1 MPCVKAFTIIELL
14 VVIGIIAILI
24 GVLLPVLG
32 RARASAN
39 TVACA
44 SNLRQIHLALV
55 NYSLRGTRV
64 FPYACIYR
72 LSGPDAAGM
81 FAVTWDDLI
90 NRDLGGNF
98 TDDEVVAWVA
108 PRDVRVLRCPVDEL
122 QTKDDPPAL
131 TRSYTMPR
139 IGDPR
144 VIHGFLGSGGVASPT
159 EWSFA
164 GTNPLSSLSLKPS
177 QVRQS
182 SRTFLVVEYQSPWN
196 ALGGGGAASDQAWP
210 DSVMRRAPHKGR
222 NNCLFHD
229 GHVELLVREE
239 TLGTGSQQNP
249 RGMWTR
255 DPND

>member
-144 VIHGFLGSGGVASPT
+144 VIHGFLA
-159 EWSFA
+159 A
-164 GTNPLSSLSLKPS
+164 
-177 QVRQS
+177 
-182 SRTFLVVEYQSPWN
+182 
-196 ALGGGGAASDQAWP
+196 AASLRQRNGVLP
-210 DSVMRRAPHKGR
+210 GPIRSVR
-222 NNCLFHD
+222 
-229 GHVELLVREE
+229 
-239 TLGTGSQQNP
+239 
-249 RGMWTR
+249 
-255 DPND
+255 